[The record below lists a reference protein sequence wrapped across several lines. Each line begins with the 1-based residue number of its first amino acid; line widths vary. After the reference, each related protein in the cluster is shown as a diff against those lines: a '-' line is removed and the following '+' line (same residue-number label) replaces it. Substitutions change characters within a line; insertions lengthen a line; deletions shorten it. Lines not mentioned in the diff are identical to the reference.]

1 MFIVQLL
8 INTLFKSVF
17 EIANY
22 WCLLYFQ
29 LFDLQKCTFVRE
41 RNVNLKIQN
50 EN

>member
-1 MFIVQLL
+1 MFIVRFL
-8 INTLFKSVF
+8 INTLFRSVF

-22 WCLLYFQ
+22 WCLLNFQ

-41 RNVNLKIQN
+41 RNVDVKIQN